1 MADALDEN
9 ALGDVSVV
17 DLTEEMWGGL
27 ASALL
32 GDFGAAVTRV
42 EDLSRP
48 ARDPDRDGRHP
59 AEAIDPEA
67 ELVHRNK
74 RSIGLDLSRPE
85 GREVLERLAAGA
97 DVFLTDLPVDALMER
112 RLTYRDIAA
121 ARPDVVYGRG
131 SGFGPLGSDRALP
144 ALDELAAAR
153 TGLMPCLP
161 QPGQPPVYAGHG
173 QMYTAVQLAFGIMT
187 ALHHRARTGDG
198 QEVDASLFGGNLYA
212 ASLTIDAYLATRDD
226 RLSEPVSRLDT
237 VNPMSGASLA
247 YPTSDDRWVT
257 LTMPDSDRWWPAFSS
272 MMGIDEHDARYATH
286 ELRCGEG
293 RRDLMAELEKRFSL
307 QPAAYWR
314 ERFEENQLSADIIE
328 KHDYPAADEQ
338 ASLNRYIIDLD
349 RPGHGGFRSVGF
361 PIHMSETP
369 AEIARMA
376 PDVGEHS
383 REILADLGYGDAEVA
398 EMEGRGII
406 GRSRSTARAATA
418 IPGMGAVAEGASA
431 PDRVPAAGKPLEGI
445 RVLDMT
451 VWLQGPVC
459 AQHLADFGAEVI
471 HVERPG
477 TGDQARGVR
486 SINAVP
492 VADWNQYFLVTNR
505 NKKSLAIDLK
515 TSAGREVFD
524 RLVAESDVFLSNLG
538 VDSLKAVGLDHE
550 RLASINPR
558 LVYATNTGY
567 GSRGTSKPAFD
578 MTVQALTGIMTRLSE
593 PGQPPI
599 YLGLGAG
606 DAFGGLLSALGIML
620 ALHWRDTSGRGQH
633 IDASLYGAQLL
644 LAAPSLQPYLAT
656 GKDFYADQ
664 HSRTEVRNP
673 LWNRYQAQDRW
684 MFLCLE
690 NTDDAWA
697 RLCSALGREDL
708 AGDTRFADTAS
719 RGEHGG
725 ALVQILDTVIAERT
739 AVDWVS
745 RFASAGIPAA
755 PVNKLADVAVDEQA
769 WVNDYFVRAHCAEV
783 NREVEL
789 RGLPVT
795 LSRTPGSV
803 EALGPELG
811 QDTELILVET
821 LGISW
826 DEIGDLQ
833 AKGAIP

>member
-1 MADALDEN
+1 MADALEG
-9 ALGDVSVV
+9 LVVV

-32 GDFGAAVTRV
+32 GDFGADVIRV

-59 AEAIDPEA
+59 REAIDPEA
-67 ELVHRNK
+67 ELIHRNK

-85 GREVLERLAAGA
+85 GREAVERLLGRA
-97 DVFLTDLPVDALMER
+97 DVFLTDLPGAALEER
-112 RLTYRDIAA
+112 RLMYRDVAVTT
-121 ARPDVVYGRG
+121 PDVVYGRG
-131 SGFGPLGSDRALP
+131 SGFGPVGPDHDLP

-153 TGLMPCLP
+153 TGVMPCLP

-173 QMYTAVQLAFGIMT
+173 QMYTAVQLAFGVMT
-187 ALHHRARTGDG
+187 ALRHRARTGEG

-226 RLSEPVSRLDT
+226 RLSDPVSRLDT
-237 VNPMSGASLA
+237 ANPMSGASLA

-257 LTMPDSDRWWPAFSS
+257 LTMPDTDRWWPTFSE
-272 MMGIDEHDARYATH
+272 MMGIDADDARFATH

-293 RRDLMAELEKRFSL
+293 RRQLMAELEERFSL
-307 QPAAYWR
+307 QPAAFWR
-314 ERFEENQLSADIIE
+314 KRFDENQLSADIIE

-338 ASLNRYIIDLD
+338 ASLNRYVIDLD
-349 RPGHGGFRSVGF
+349 RPGRGHFRSIGF

-369 AEIARMA
+369 AEIARPA
-376 PDVGEHS
+376 PGVGEHS
-383 REILADLGYGDAEVA
+383 REILADLGYEEAEV
-398 EMEGRGII
+398 EELQRSGII
-406 GRSRSTARAATA
+406 ETTRSAAPA
-418 IPGMGAVAEGASA
+418 IPVPAGVARNASDAGGASSSG
-431 PDRVPAAGKPLEGI
+431 RPLEGI
-445 RVLDMT
+445 RVLDLT

-515 TSAGREVFD
+515 TPAGRDVFH

-538 VDSLKAVGLDHE
+538 TESLKAVGLDYE
-550 RLASINPR
+550 QLSSINPG

-567 GSRGTSKPAFD
+567 GPRGTSKPAFD

-606 DAFGGLLSALGIML
+606 DAFGGLLSALGIMV
-620 ALHWRDTSGRGQH
+620 ALHWREASGRGQH

-644 LAAPSLQPYLAT
+644 LGAPSLQPYLAT
-656 GKDFYADQ
+656 GSDFYADQ
-664 HSRTEVRNP
+664 HSRTEARNP
-673 LWNRYQAQDRW
+673 LWNRYRARDRW
-684 MFLCLE
+684 LFLCLE
-690 NTDDAWA
+690 NSDGSWA
-697 RLCSALGREDL
+697 RLCGALQRDDL
-708 AGDTRFADTAS
+708 VGDARFADAES
-719 RGEHGG
+719 RRESSA
-725 ALVQILDTVIAERT
+725 ALVALLDTIIAERT
-739 AVDWVS
+739 AAEWTS
-745 RFASAGIPAA
+745 CFAAAGIPAA
-755 PVNKLADVAVDEQA
+755 PVNALADVAVDEQA
-769 WVNDYFVRAHCAEV
+769 WTNDYFVRAHCSEV

-795 LSRTPGSV
+795 LSRTPGRV
-803 EALGPELG
+803 DALGPELG
-811 QDTELILVET
+811 QDTEMILVET

-826 DEIGDLQ
+826 DEIGELQ
-833 AKGAIP
+833 ANGAIP